1 MYLQI
6 FFMKLLTIQFLL
18 LFCLTSCDGQK
29 TFGTNLLQLDKV
41 IEMPGVQ
48 GRIDHMAVNLKDR
61 IVYMA
66 ALGNNTVEVIDL
78 KKGAVIQSI
87 KGLDEPQG
95 VAYIPEHNEIIVA
108 NGGNGN
114 CVFYNAATFAIITTL
129 HLSGDADNI
138 RYNAADAK
146 IYVGYGDGGIA
157 VIDAATHKQIGDVR
171 LPAHPESF
179 QIDKKN
185 NLLFVNLP
193 DANSIAVIDIKD
205 LKVINTWKTNNL
217 KANFAM
223 ALDTADNHVIIAYR
237 HPGVLVTYDNKTGKE
252 ITRTDVVSDADD
264 VFYHVIKQQ
273 VYASG
278 GGGSI
283 NIFKKDNDNTYKK
296 VANIPARSG
305 ARTSLLIPSLQTF
318 ILAERANGSKGAA
331 IAVYKIVDTNK

>member
-1 MYLQI
+1 
-6 FFMKLLTIQFLL
+6 MKIIILNILLLTG
-18 LFCLTSCDGQK
+18 LTSCHGQK
-29 TFGTNLLQLDKV
+29 SFGTNLLQFEKV
-41 IEMPGVQ
+41 IEMPGVS
-48 GRIDHMAVNLKDR
+48 GRIDHMSINLKAQ
-61 IVYMA
+61 IVYVA
-66 ALGNNTVEVIDL
+66 ALGNNSVEVIDL
-78 KKGAVIQSI
+78 QKGSVIHSI
-87 KGLDEPQG
+87 KGLNEPQG

-138 RYNAADAK
+138 RYNASDAK
-146 IYVGYGDGGIA
+146 IYVGYGNGGIA

-205 LKVINTWKTNNL
+205 LKVINTWKINNL

-237 HPGVLVTYDNKTGKE
+237 HPAILVAYDNKTGKE
-252 ITRTDVVSDADD
+252 ITRTDLVSDADD
-264 VFYHVIKQQ
+264 VFYYEMKQQ
-273 VYASG
+273 VFASG

-283 NIFKKDNDNTYKK
+283 NIFKKDNGNTYKK